1 MISPELLRR
10 YPFFAGLS
18 EDQLRGIAM
27 IADEISFPAK
37 TIVFK
42 EDTEAEC
49 FYILVSGEVEL
60 LYSGGGEGR
69 VVNAYVGSVAPGE
82 VFGFSSLL
90 EPYKMTTAARSE
102 GPVSVIAIDAC
113 GLRAMCE
120 VDHRLGYTLM
130 QHLAQALAERLHG
143 VRIQLAVAKPI

>member
-1 MISPELLRR
+1 MISPEMLRR

-27 IADEISFPAK
+27 IAAEVSLPEK
-37 TIVFK
+37 TVIFK
-42 EDTEAEC
+42 GESEAQC

-69 VVNAYVGSVAPGE
+69 VVNAYVGSIAPGE
-82 VFGFSSLL
+82 VFGYSALL
-90 EPYKMTTAARSE
+90 EPYKMTTTARSE
-102 GPVSVIAIDAC
+102 GPVSAIAIDAC

-120 VDHRLGYTLM
+120 VDNRLGYTFM